1 MRVLVTRPE
10 REGRA
15 TAARLEALGH
25 AAILEPV
32 TTIVAVEKPLLPAVD
47 GLQAVTAT
55 SLNAVE
61 VLIGRDDLAAL
72 KALPFFAVGER
83 TARAAR
89 EAGFGDV
96 RSADGDRRD
105 LVREIVAA
113 LDPAKGA
120 ILWLVGRDRAG
131 DLVADLAPL
140 GFRVETAEVYRA
152 EPISGLSEPTRAAL
166 AAETIDAAM
175 VFSPRSGKILL
186 ERLAEC
192 GFSPGSLGFA
202 VHAISEATARP
213 FREAGWREV
222 FVASSPDSDAMFATL
237 GAAPVSAAPGG
248 EDIRS
253 CTMPPKSDKGRS
265 KTGVEAAVGDPTAP
279 SMPAT
284 ETAASVDT
292 TAADEGIRAEATEP
306 TETVAPSADAEAP
319 VNAALDAPQAPAVAP
334 EIPAEVPPA
343 ATPVREPAPAVPP
356 APQVTVVKRGGVGL
370 ALVAMLL
377 GGVAGVAGSY
387 GLALKGLMPGSGES
401 ARIAALEAAL
411 TDVKSQKPDT
421 RTAEQV
427 AALEKR
433 VGEIAA
439 ATPATPSDVAGL
451 EGRIAKLEMTPAPT
465 ADLSGVE
472 GRLTRLEAAPKPSV
486 DLSGLEGRIAK
497 LEAAPPPS
505 LPADLAERLAAL
517 EAAAKARIEAA
528 QTSIAG
534 ALSSLPAE
542 GPSKEALDRL
552 TGKLDETIGSLKAA
566 TAAEIAALQAR
577 IDRLTALEG
586 EDRATATRLAGDL
599 KALGERLSNETQAL
613 GERLGAMTNTAAED
627 LRKRSDEFARVFS
640 ERVGA
645 ALATSDAEARRR
657 GEELAKA
664 VSERVGMLS
673 SAVEAEFGKRSA
685 EIGSAFEG
693 VKQKLQSVD
702 ELRGGVEAALGRVTA
717 LETAQTKVGDTG
729 RDLVEKVGEAAE
741 AAQSKLGALENRLA
755 GIEAG
760 AEASRQVQ
768 SEAVVVMALATLK
781 AAVDGGK
788 PFAAELAAVEGAGRG
803 GLDLAGLKPF
813 ADKGVPGAA
822 RLEETWRGLGRG
834 VIAAADKPA
843 GDGGVFD
850 RLLANAS
857 GIVRVRP
864 AGETAGTDVP
874 AIVARLEARL
884 AAGDLPG
891 ALEQWKT
898 LPEASRAASA
908 AWGAAIEARVGVDR
922 VLATQTAAVAA
933 KLTQQSQ

>member
-1 MRVLVTRPE
+1 
-10 REGRA
+10 
-15 TAARLEALGH
+15 
-25 AAILEPV
+25 
-32 TTIVAVEKPLLPAVD
+32 
-47 GLQAVTAT
+47 
-55 SLNAVE
+55 
-61 VLIGRDDLAAL
+61 
-72 KALPFFAVGER
+72 
-83 TARAAR
+83 
-89 EAGFGDV
+89 
-96 RSADGDRRD
+96 
-105 LVREIVAA
+105 
-113 LDPAKGA
+113 
-120 ILWLVGRDRAG
+120 
-131 DLVADLAPL
+131 
-140 GFRVETAEVYRA
+140 
-152 EPISGLSEPTRAAL
+152 
-166 AAETIDAAM
+166 
-175 VFSPRSGKILL
+175 
-186 ERLAEC
+186 
-192 GFSPGSLGFA
+192 
-202 VHAISEATARP
+202 
-213 FREAGWREV
+213 
-222 FVASSPDSDAMFATL
+222 
-237 GAAPVSAAPGG
+237 
-248 EDIRS
+248 
-253 CTMPPKSDKGRS
+253 MPPKSDKGRS
-265 KTGVEAAVGDPTAP
+265 KTEVEATVGDPTAP
-279 SMPAT
+279 SMPTT
-284 ETAASVDT
+284 ETVTSV
-292 TAADEGIRAEATEP
+292 EPIGAEDGVRPDATEP
-306 TETVAPSADAEAP
+306 TETVAPAADAEVPVSAAP
-319 VNAALDAPQAPAVAP
+319 DAPQAPEV
-334 EIPAEVPPA
+334 PAEAPVA

-370 ALVAMLL
+370 ALVAALL

-387 GLALKGLMPGSGES
+387 GLALKGLMPASGES

-411 TDVKSQKPDT
+411 TEIKSRKPDT

-497 LEAAPPPS
+497 LEAAPVPS

-517 EAAAKARIEAA
+517 EAATKARIEAA

-534 ALSSLPAE
+534 ALSSLPAD
-542 GPSKEALDRL
+542 GPSKEALERL

-577 IDRLTALEG
+577 IDRLTTLEG

-599 KALGERLSNETQAL
+599 KALGERLSSETQAL
-613 GERLGAMTNTAAED
+613 GERLGAMTSATAED

-664 VSERVGMLS
+664 VSERVGALS

-717 LETAQTKVGDTG
+717 LETAQTKAGDAG
-729 RDLVEKVGEAAE
+729 RDLVEKVGEAAQ

-755 GIEAG
+755 GIQAG
-760 AEASRQVQ
+760 AEATRQVQ

-788 PFAAELAAVEGAGRG
+788 PFAVELAAVEGAARG
-803 GLDLAGLKPF
+803 GLDLSGLKPF
-813 ADKGVPGAA
+813 ADKGVPGPA
-822 RLEETWRGLGRG
+822 RLEETWRELRRG

-864 AGETAGTDVP
+864 AGETAGADP
-874 AIVARLEARL
+874 SAIAARLEARL

-898 LPEASRAASA
+898 LPEASRKASA
-908 AWGAAIEARVGVDR
+908 AWGAAIEARVAVDR